1 MNPSQPQFGSNP
13 LPPLKVGESRNGV
26 TVKPGFSDPNWKAPG
41 ATGTSW
47 TIPPSG
53 PFGPDKMVQ
62 QPLPINSSKG
72 GAGDSKYARGKG
84 KTGAGSTIDIPPS
97 GRPKAG
103 QSGPKGGGGMRG
115 PLSIGGGGAFG
126 KIR

>member
-1 MNPSQPQFGSNP
+1 MEPTTPQFRIG
-13 LPPLKVGESRNGV
+13 
-26 TVKPGFSDPNWKAPG
+26 
-41 ATGTSW
+41 
-47 TIPPSG
+47 PSG
-53 PFGPDKMVQ
+53 AFGPTHSTGWDARPTGAFGNDKMVR

-84 KTGAGSTIDIPPS
+84 TTGAGSPIDIPPS

-103 QSGPKGGGGMRG
+103 QSGPKGSMGGGGMRG
-115 PLSIGGGGAFG
+115 PLNIGGGGAFG